1 MPPNRTIIIEI
12 KDKHVTITGPTGLE
26 EDYNA
31 AEKMLYEY
39 YQSSPTAL
47 KNIPL
52 SEKEKGDIAYHNT
65 LAEQI
70 ARNAPASNVPI
81 GKRVV

>member
-1 MPPNRTIIIEI
+1 MPPRTIIIQIDNKRVE
-12 KDKHVTITGPTGLE
+12 ITGPTGLE